1 MPLQEVVILNPGRKS
16 AKRKGATKSRSKAS
30 RKKRSSASRRKTGG
44 KSMATRRKSTAARK
58 TRGRRKTTS
67 RRRTTRRK
75 SSPRRR
81 TTKRK
86 ATSRRRK
93 TTRRKSPARR
103 KTTTRRRRATRRK
116 PTTRRKTTRR
126 KRRTTRRKPTTRR
139 RRTSRR
145 KAGTRRRRTT
155 RRKTA
160 RRKSGRR
167 KTARRKT
174 ARRKSG
180 VRGLM
185 SRRRGSKMS
194 LKGFK
199 SFVKD
204 HLAGRA
210 LGITALGLVLPSLG
224 IYAATRLNLGSMVSR
239 VPVLNT
245 VMGNPYGRAALGAT
259 VTAGISYLAM
269 GAGLLGRNEAIM
281 ANSIALVLFG
291 LNAMRNAGHLPAMIT
306 DAVPSS
312 SSAESGLQMFGYGG
326 SYMNGYGGYLG
337 YLGNA
342 TEEDEPVGELFGYN
356 SAPQVNVF

>member
-1 MPLQEVVILNPGRKS
+1 
-16 AKRKGATKSRSKAS
+16 
-30 RKKRSSASRRKTGG
+30 
-44 KSMATRRKSTAARK
+44 MATRRRSTAARK

-75 SSPRRR
+75 ASPRRR
-81 TTKRK
+81 TTRRK
-86 ATSRRRK
+86 ATTKRRR

-116 PTTRRKTTRR
+116 PTTRRKATRRKTTRRKSPARRKTTRR

-180 VRGLM
+180 VRALM
-185 SRRRGSKMS
+185 GRRRSRGKMS

-210 LGITALGLVLPSLG
+210 LSITALGLVLPSLG
-224 IYAATRLNLGSMVSR
+224 IYAATKLNIGSMVSR

-245 VMGNPYGRAALGAT
+245 VMSNAYGRAALGAT
-259 VTAGISYLAM
+259 VTAGISYLAY

-291 LNAMRNAGHLPAMIT
+291 LNAMRNSGHLPAMVT
-306 DAVPSS
+306 NAVPSS
-312 SSAESGLQMFGYGG
+312 PAVSNLEASIYGYGG

-337 YLGNA
+337 YLGDA
-342 TEEDEPVGELFGYN
+342 HEEDEPVGELFGYN